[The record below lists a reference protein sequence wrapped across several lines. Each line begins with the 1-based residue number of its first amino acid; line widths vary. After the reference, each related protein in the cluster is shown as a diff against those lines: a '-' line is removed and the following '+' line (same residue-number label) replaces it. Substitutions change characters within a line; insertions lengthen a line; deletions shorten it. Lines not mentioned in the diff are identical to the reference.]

1 MFPPP
6 PPPPGLAP
14 RLSAPAK
21 MGKMP
26 IRTSLSL
33 RASVVQR
40 KDVKYILQELQE
52 LFIRTI
58 LEGAR
63 ARLHSSRKSLPGK
76 GQYKKILFFIAQFSV
91 CLFTPG
97 TFMTFRTLFYLAN
110 LSIVA
115 AYLQY
120 RNIFWRKFI
129 CGKSASGML
138 INPPITLTFTR
149 QKVE

>member
-1 MFPPP
+1 M
-6 PPPPGLAP
+6 
-14 RLSAPAK
+14 
-21 MGKMP
+21 
-26 IRTSLSL
+26 
-33 RASVVQR
+33 VQR

-63 ARLHSSRKSLPGK
+63 ARLHLSRKRLPGK
-76 GQYKKILFFIAQFSV
+76 GQYKKILFFISQFSV

-97 TFMTFRTLFYLAN
+97 RFMTFRTLFYLAN

-115 AYLQY
+115 SYLQY

-138 INPPITLTFTR
+138 INPPI
-149 QKVE
+149 VESS